1 MLLVYT
7 QKQTPRLDYS
17 FKHIC
22 TRILGY
28 TVSFTSVIETF
39 IAHQGPKL
47 SYGKVPMGN
56 ELFIQ
61 SQGLLFQQGFEDLE
75 ITVTPWEDSVGFFGV
90 SGEKSALPFDIFS
103 ATFYLLSRYEEYMPH
118 VKDELGR
125 FPPQESLAF
134 KEGFL
139 RQPVIDIWAFRFRKV
154 LEMHFPELPIG
165 NRSFGVHHVVE
176 ASRPFEF
183 FQRGFLRNLTG
194 YCQDLFR
201 LRLKN
206 ILLRSRVLL
215 YLRKDPYDTFTFIIN
230 ASKKNGAKLSVF
242 FLLGEGFNYALD
254 LNTKRK
260 RIRLLVK
267 HVADYTYV
275 GLVFSFHSLMDTLR
289 LKLEKREWEDLIH
302 RTLGNTMNDKF
313 KVGLPHTYRSLLELE
328 VKRDYSML
336 YESEIGFR
344 AGTCTP
350 FLFYDLDYEIKTP
363 LIIHPV
369 CGTTTAL
376 SNSKASEQ
384 EVIVNQLLS
393 EVKKVGGTFSFV
405 FSNKD
410 FTSDRNNKFWKV
422 LFTRNETD
430 E

>member
-28 TVSFTSVIETF
+28 PVSFTSVIEEF

-47 SYGKVPMGN
+47 SYGKQPMGN

-61 SQGLLFQQGFEDLE
+61 AHGLLFQQGFEDVE
-75 ITVTPWEDSVGFFGV
+75 VNVSPWEDTIGFFGT
-90 SGEKSALPFDIFS
+90 GEKSALPFDIFA

-125 FPPQESLAF
+125 FPAEESLAY
-134 KEGFL
+134 KEDFL
-139 RQPVIDIWAFRFRKV
+139 KQPVVDKWAFRFQKV
-154 LEMHFPELPIG
+154 LLEYFPTVETHS
-165 NRSFGVHHVVE
+165 RSYMIHHVVQ

-183 FQRGFLRNLTG
+183 SQRGFLRNVMG
-194 YCQDLFR
+194 YGRDLIG
-201 LRLKN
+201 LRFKK

-215 YLRKDPYDTFTFIIN
+215 YLRKDPYDTFTWIIN

-242 FLLGEGFNYALD
+242 FLLGEGFTFREDINA
-254 LNTKRK
+254 KRK
-260 RIRLLVK
+260 KVKLLVK
-267 HVADYTYV
+267 QVADYTYV
-275 GLVFSFHSLMDTLR
+275 GLVFSFHSLMDMLR
-289 LKLEKREWEDLIH
+289 LKMEKKEWEELIH
-302 RTLGNTMNDKF
+302 RSLGNTMNDRF
-313 KVGLPHTYRSLLELE
+313 KVGLPSTYRNLLELE
-328 VKRDYSML
+328 IKRDFSML
-336 YESEIGFR
+336 YDSEVGFR

-369 CGTTTAL
+369 CGVTGALYNKKAAEQETTTNEL
-376 SNSKASEQ
+376 IK
-384 EVIVNQLLS
+384 
-393 EVKKVGGTFSFV
+393 EVKQVNGTFSLV

-410 FTSDRNNKFWKV
+410 FTAVKHNKWWKE
-422 LFTRNETD
+422 LFSRSETNE
-430 E
+430 